1 MRELLL
7 AHGVGR
13 VYESPIPVWL
23 YGVGAGATV
32 AASFLIRALSRD
44 ELRTR
49 RARRLSG
56 AGFARGAA
64 VVLKIAGLVGL
75 VLLLLSGA
83 LVEGRGLVLAPLLFW
98 VALIVGLTALSAVVQ
113 GVWDRAD
120 PWRVLE
126 QIYRTG
132 DRPAPVAPP
141 SWLGPLLLYGLF
153 WFELVSGFGF
163 DSRVVAGVA
172 LGYTAYVL
180 SLRGRFGD
188 RWVDAD
194 PLAILFGFAGRAA
207 PLELR
212 ADGLYYKGPIAALD
226 RDEIMPLHLFASLF
240 VLLGATTLDN
250 IRETAAWGALLESA
264 RVDDLSPF
272 VVDSASLIAL
282 GSVFLLLFAVA
293 IAAAGRSMRADAATL
308 RRRFAWSLVPI
319 GIAYVLAHNAPLLMT
334 GLPNLL
340 REISDP
346 FARGWNLLGT
356 GNLLEAYLPSP
367 ALVWGIEVVLIVGGH
382 IIAVLVA
389 HRMAVRAAPDHGA
402 AFRSQIALTALMSVF
417 TIGTLWLLSQPLVV

>member
-98 VALIVGLTALSAVVQ
+98 VALIVGLTALSAIVQ

-141 SWLGPLLLYGLF
+141 AWLGPLLLYGLF

-172 LGYTAYVL
+172 LGYTPMSYRCAGG
-180 SLRGRFGD
+180 SGTGGWMRI
-188 RWVDAD
+188 RWRS
-194 PLAILFGFAGRAA
+194 FGFAGRAA

-240 VLLGATTLDN
+240 VLLGTTTLDN
-250 IRETAAWGALLESA
+250 IRETEAWGALLESA

-356 GNLLEAYLPSP
+356 GNLLEEYLPSP
-367 ALVWGIEVVLIVGGH
+367 ALVWGIEVVLIAGGH